1 MRTRV
6 PYYKYKAKDLQGK
19 YYKDTVLLDNP
30 EALYSY
36 LKEQHLFCTYY
47 KVIKEKKKKN
57 KGQLKIKT
65 LVILSRQI
73 ATMLNSG
80 ISIIKCIDIL
90 HNQAQDHKLKA
101 TLSEIYQE
109 IQKGNLLSGTLKEQG
124 QVFPNLFIAM
134 VEAGEKS
141 GSLDE
146 AFKRLANHYEKEKEL
161 QEKVKNAMI
170 YPVIL
175 SMVSIAVLVIL
186 LVYVMPNFFSMF
198 ESMLDTLPWNTKL
211 LLNASNYLIE
221 NGVSILVVVASMI
234 LGLMLVA
241 RQPQA
246 KRYMQQIYLNLP
258 IIGKLNKIII
268 SARFAETLSTL
279 YASGLSLIEGIDMT
293 KKVVNNAQLDVGL
306 NTVKEEIAMGVPL
319 STALQDIQFFPEM
332 LIHMI
337 QIGENSGQLE
347 EILEKTA
354 EFYEQEADS
363 AIKKMIALLEPSMI
377 VILGLTVGFIV
388 SAIVPAMYNV
398 YQYIQ

>member
-1 MRTRV
+1 M
-6 PYYKYKAKDLQGK
+6 PYYRYKAKDTQGK
-19 YYKDTVLLDNP
+19 YYKDTVLLDTP

-36 LKEQHLFCTYY
+36 LKEQQLFCTYY
-47 KVIKEKKKKN
+47 KVIKEKKKKS
-57 KGQLKIKT
+57 KKQLKTKT

-90 HNQAQDHKLKA
+90 HNQTQDHKLKSI
-101 TLSEIYQE
+101 LLEIYQE
-109 IQKGNLLSGTLKEQG
+109 IQKGNLLSATLREQG
-124 QVFPNLFIAM
+124 QVFPNLFTAM

-141 GSLDE
+141 GSLDD
-146 AFKRLANHYEKEKEL
+146 AFRRLATHYEKEKAL

-170 YPVIL
+170 YPIIL
-175 SMVSIAVLVIL
+175 SIVSIVVLIIL

-211 LLNASNYLIE
+211 LLNVSNYLIE
-221 NGVSILVVVASMI
+221 NGVSILVVLASVI
-234 LGLMLVA
+234 LGLILLGG
-241 RQPQA
+241 QPQA
-246 KRYMQQIYLNLP
+246 KRYMQQFYLNLP

-293 KKVVNNAQLDVGL
+293 QRVVNNAQLDTGL
-306 NTVKEEIAMGVPL
+306 NKVKEEIAMGVPL
-319 STALQDIQFFPEM
+319 SIALQDIKFFPAM
-332 LIHMI
+332 LIQMI

-377 VILGLTVGFIV
+377 VVLGLAVGFIV
-388 SAIVPAMYNV
+388 AAIVPAMYNV

>member
-211 LLNASNYLIE
+211 LLNTSNYLIE
-221 NGVSILVVVASMI
+221 NGVSILVVVAFMI
-234 LGLMLVA
+234 LGLMLAA